1 VEKKM
6 DFNTIDWNLM
16 WQEASGHTNCD
27 QTFQKDQWNQRAES
41 FSKWIIRVAD
51 GKEGLR
57 LIYI

>member
-1 VEKKM
+1 M